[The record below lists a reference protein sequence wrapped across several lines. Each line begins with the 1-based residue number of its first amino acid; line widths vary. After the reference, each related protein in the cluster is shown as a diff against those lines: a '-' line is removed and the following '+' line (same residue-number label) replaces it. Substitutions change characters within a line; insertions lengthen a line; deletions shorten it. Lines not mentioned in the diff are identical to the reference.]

1 MKRRWWAGG
10 GSVVFLK
17 KSEGGKLPAKAG
29 FSPPPARFA
38 AFQPDA
44 LEIMAAPT
52 PVRYRLTLYLLLA
65 FVLAAFAF
73 SCLAKVDRIVT
84 APGKLVSARKNLTV
98 APMETAVVREVYVS
112 AGQTVAKG
120 DALLALDPTFA
131 EAGLSERGKDRA
143 ALTAKAWR
151 LRCELSGECA
161 VPPDLPAPEL
171 AMEREVLGARRQEF
185 IAKNEALTQ
194 KLREFSAKLA
204 TNAAEAAKH
213 RKQIAIA
220 RDLERM
226 YGDIYKQGASSKV
239 EYMKAQSS
247 RIEAEGQLEKLRN
260 ESAELRESLARAE
273 AEKRDFAENWKAE
286 TAKELAATARE
297 LAGAEERERKAERLR
312 ELVVLR
318 APEAGVVL
326 DVSARSAGSVAQQGE
341 TLLTIV
347 PSGEDILVEAEV
359 AAQDIG
365 LVRPGDAVRV
375 KFEAFPYQRHGVVEA
390 RLDTVSPDAFEKNT
404 PEGQRLFYRVRAAL
418 GEVRLTAVPPDFR
431 LFPGMTLTAEIKVG
445 RRRVITYLLYPLI
458 KAFDESFREP

>member
-1 MKRRWWAGG
+1 M
-10 GSVVFLK
+10 FLK
-17 KSEGGKLPAKAG
+17 KTEGQKPPAKAG
-29 FSPPPARFA
+29 FTPPPARFA

-44 LEIMAAPT
+44 LEIMAVPT
-52 PVRYRLTLYLLLA
+52 PVRYRATLYLLLA
-65 FVLAAFAF
+65 FVVAAFVF
-73 SCLAKVDRIVT
+73 SCLAQVDRIVV
-84 APGKLVSARKNLTV
+84 APGRLVSARKNLTV

-143 ALTAKAWR
+143 ALAAKVWR
-151 LRCELSGECA
+151 LRCEVSGECK
-161 VPPDLPAPEL
+161 PPADLSPAEL
-171 AMEREVLGARRQEF
+171 ALERDVFNARRREF

-194 KLREFSAKLA
+194 KLRELAAKIA

-213 RKQIAIA
+213 KKQIGLA

-226 YGDIYKQGASSKV
+226 YGDIYTQGASSKV

-247 RIEAEGQLEKLRN
+247 RIEAEGQLEKLKN
-260 ESAELRESLARAE
+260 EAAELRESLARAE

-286 TAKELAATARE
+286 AAKELAGTARE

-326 DVSARSAGSVAQQGE
+326 DVAARSAGSVAPQGE

-347 PSGEDILVEAEV
+347 PTGEEVLVEAEV

-390 RLDTVSPDAFEKNT
+390 RLATVSPDAFEKNT
-404 PEGQRLFYRVRAAL
+404 TEGQRLFYRVRAAL

-445 RRRVITYLLYPLI
+445 SRRVITYLLYPLI
-458 KAFDESFREP
+458 KTFDESFREP

>member
-1 MKRRWWAGG
+1 MVPKKTAGQQP
-10 GSVVFLK
+10 
-17 KSEGGKLPAKAG
+17 PAKAG
-29 FSPPPARFA
+29 FTPPPARFA

-44 LEIMAAPT
+44 LEILAVPT
-52 PVRYRLTLYLLLA
+52 PVRYRATLYLLLA
-65 FVLAAFAF
+65 FVAAALVFA
-73 SCLAKVDRIVT
+73 CLARVDRIVI

-98 APMETAVVREVYVS
+98 APMETALIREVYVS

-120 DALLALDPTFA
+120 DALIALDPTFA
-131 EAGLSERGKDRA
+131 EAGLSERGKDRSALA
-143 ALTAKAWR
+143 AKVWR
-151 LRCELSGECA
+151 LRCETSGECR
-161 VPPDLPAPEL
+161 PPAELTPAEL
-171 AMEREVLGARRQEF
+171 ALEREVYEARRREF

-194 KLREFSAKLA
+194 RLRELSAKIA

-213 RKQIAIA
+213 KKQIALA

-226 YGDIYKQGASSKV
+226 YGDIFNQGASSKV

-247 RIEAEGQLEKLRN
+247 RIEAEGQLERFRN
-260 ESAELRESLARAE
+260 EAAELRESLARGE

-286 TAKELAATARE
+286 AAQELAAVSRE
-297 LAGAEERERKAERLR
+297 LSGAEERERKAERLR

-326 DVSARSAGSVAQQGE
+326 DVSARSAGSVAGQGE

-347 PSGEDILVEAEV
+347 PAGEDLLIEAEV

-375 KFEAFPYQRHGVVEA
+375 KFEAFPYQRHGVAEA
-390 RLDTVSPDAFEKNT
+390 RLGTVSPDAFEKNT
-404 PEGQRLFYRVRAAL
+404 AEGQRLFYRVRATL

-431 LFPGMTLTAEIKVG
+431 LFPGLTLTAEIKVG
-445 RRRVITYLLYPLI
+445 SRRVITYLLYPLI
-458 KAFDESFREP
+458 KTFDESFREP